1 MSMLYKS
8 LQKLRREEE
17 AEGPRPSFPSGY
29 GPQWER
35 KRFLRAGA
43 IAVGIV
49 GVSVLLAWL
58 IRAQLVSYLELLE
71 TPSRTEASAEARHTV
86 RKPAERRVKTASPAK
101 QRKEGAQVATAEETG
116 SGSSAGQNASPE
128 SSPTAPVQE
137 KRGAEKTQAR
147 ESEPQETPSKSTH
160 ANAQSSNPGAAVGSA
175 SPPGQQASSLEQ
187 HFSKQ
192 AERNRRIQSISNGL
206 QEALRRSDAAMLRSH
221 LANLR
226 EILPPESPLVLK
238 WEGVLALHTQAPD
251 KAVQYF
257 QRVLE
262 KTPKDHVARVNLAV
276 ALIRVGK
283 KHQARSLV
291 DDLYQQR
298 PDAPLVRRLARQL
311 QIVE

>member
-1 MSMLYKS
+1 MLYKS
-8 LQKLRREEE
+8 LQKLRREDES
-17 AEGPRPSFPSGY
+17 EGPRPSFPSGY

-58 IRAQLVSYLELLE
+58 IRAQLVSYLEVLE
-71 TPSRTEASAEARHTV
+71 TPNRIEASGEARHAV
-86 RKPAERRVKTASPAK
+86 RQPAERRVKTASTS
-101 QRKEGAQVATAEETG
+101 QQSKEGAQVAAADENG
-116 SGSSAGQNASPE
+116 SESSAGQSRSAVSTP
-128 SSPTAPVQE
+128 PAPDRE

-175 SPPGQQASSLEQ
+175 SPPGQQANSLEQ

-192 AERNRRIQSISNGL
+192 AERNRRIQEISNGL
-206 QEALRRSDAAMLRSH
+206 REALRRSDAGMLRSH

-226 EILPPESPLVLK
+226 EVLPAESPLVLK
-238 WEGVLALHTQAPD
+238 WEGVLALHTKAPN
-251 KAVQYF
+251 KAVEYF

-283 KHQARSLV
+283 EHQARSLV